1 MLLTIT
7 EFIGRFHPV
16 LVHLPIGFLL
26 IGLLLQWLSSK
37 EKYHVSKEVIK
48 VVILSGMITAILA
61 CITGYFLSLSGDYD
75 EDLIDWHMWMG
86 IGVAAIS
93 ILYYA
98 KISYGQFDISHKILS
113 VALFFFILITGHLG
127 GSLTHGPDY
136 IFSALNADHTDTI
149 KQKAIADIQQ
159 AVVYADVVQPILQ
172 QRCYTCH
179 GPKKQKGGLRM
190 DDFNFL
196 MKGSKEGKV
205 IIAGNATESD
215 MIKRLQLPKED
226 DDHMPPRQ
234 KPQLNEKQI
243 VLIHWWVENGADAE
257 KKVKDIPQPEKI
269 KPYLLA
275 LQTDHAEHKAPP
287 NIPQDPVEKANE
299 KAVEQLK
306 NRGVIV
312 MPVAQ
317 NSNYIM
323 ANFVT
328 ASGIN
333 NKDFSL
339 LLPLKEQLIWLKVG
353 DTKISDSALVY
364 VAQCTNITF
373 LQLHNTNVT
382 DKGLSL
388 LKSLDKLQSLNLVA
402 TNVTANGVIALK
414 DLNQLNTLYLYKT
427 KVDKKDWEQLKKEF
441 PKTIL
446 DSGGYVVPLLPTDT
460 IVAKPQP
467 VK

>member
-1 MLLTIT
+1 
-7 EFIGRFHPV
+7 
-16 LVHLPIGFLL
+16 
-26 IGLLLQWLSSK
+26 
-37 EKYHVSKEVIK
+37 
-48 VVILSGMITAILA
+48 
-61 CITGYFLSLSGDYD
+61 
-75 EDLIDWHMWMG
+75 
-86 IGVAAIS
+86 
-93 ILYYA
+93 
-98 KISYGQFDISHKILS
+98 
-113 VALFFFILITGHLG
+113 
-127 GSLTHGPDY
+127 
-136 IFSALNADHTDTI
+136 
-149 KQKAIADIQQ
+149 
-159 AVVYADVVQPILQ
+159 
-172 QRCYTCH
+172 
-179 GPKKQKGGLRM
+179 
-190 DDFNFL
+190 
-196 MKGSKEGKV
+196 
-205 IIAGNATESD
+205 
-215 MIKRLQLPKED
+215 
-226 DDHMPPRQ
+226 
-234 KPQLNEKQI
+234 
-243 VLIHWWVENGADAE
+243 
-257 KKVKDIPQPEKI
+257 
-269 KPYLLA
+269 
-275 LQTDHAEHKAPP
+275 
-287 NIPQDPVEKANE
+287 
-299 KAVEQLK
+299 
-306 NRGVIV
+306 

-333 NKDFSL
+333 NKDLSL

-353 DTKISDSALVY
+353 DTKISDGALVY